1 MLEVLPI
8 PCFFCFDE
16 ISSNIRQAEGKNTME
31 YILEI
36 LPVLL
41 KGLGIS
47 LKIYVTVI
55 VLILPL
61 AILVAIGKVS
71 GPQILKKIL
80 HLYTW
85 IWRGTPL
92 LLQLFFVY
100 YAFPYFGITLS
111 PFACVILAFVLN
123 IAAYE
128 AEIIRAG
135 IESIDKGQYE
145 AAKALGM
152 SYWQT
157 MRRIIIPQ
165 TVRRVLPAT
174 CNEAI
179 LTFKDTALVATVTL
193 GDLMRSAKELVFADY
208 RITPFIVAFAFYLL
222 ISSILV
228 QLFVKLEKKYSIY
241 E

>member
-1 MLEVLPI
+1 MDYVL
-8 PCFFCFDE
+8 
-16 ISSNIRQAEGKNTME
+16 T
-31 YILEI
+31 I

-41 KGLGIS
+41 KGLQLSLTIYGI
-47 LKIYVTVI
+47 VI
-55 VLILPL
+55 ILIFPL

-71 GPQILKKIL
+71 GSQILKRIL
-80 HLYTW
+80 SLYTW

-92 LLQLFFVY
+92 LLQLFFI
-100 YAFPYFGITLS
+100 YFGLPHFGIKLS
-111 PFACVILAFVLN
+111 PMVSVVIAFVLN
-123 IAAYE
+123 VGAYE

-152 SYWQT
+152 TYVQT

-165 TVRRVLPAT
+165 TIRRVLPAT
-174 CNEAI
+174 CSEAL
-179 LTFKDTALVATVTL
+179 LTFKDTALVAAIGM
-193 GDLMRSAKELVFADY
+193 GDLLRSAKEVVTTDF
-208 RITPFIVAFAFYLL
+208 RITAFFIAFIIYLF

-228 QLFVKLEKKYSIY
+228 LAFSRLEKKYSIY

>member
-1 MLEVLPI
+1 
-8 PCFFCFDE
+8 
-16 ISSNIRQAEGKNTME
+16 ME
-31 YILEI
+31 YTLKI

-41 KGLGIS
+41 QGLLVS
-47 LKIYVTVI
+47 LKVYVIVV

-61 AILVAIGKVS
+61 AVLAAIGKVS
-71 GPQILKKIL
+71 GPKPLKKIL
-80 HLYTW
+80 FLYTW

-92 LLQLFFVY
+92 LLQLFFIY
-100 YAFPYFGITLS
+100 YALPYLGIVWS
-111 PFACVILAFVLN
+111 PLTCVVVAFVLN
-123 IAAYE
+123 VGAYE
-128 AEIIRAG
+128 TEIIRAG

-152 SYWQT
+152 TYVQT

-165 TVRRVLPAT
+165 TIRRVLPAT

-179 LTFKDTALVATVTL
+179 LTFKDTALIAAVAI
-193 GDLMRSAKELVFADY
+193 GDLLRTAKELVTYDFK
-208 RITPFIVAFAFYLL
+208 ITPFFVAFAIYLI

-228 QLFVKLEKKYSIY
+228 QAFSRLEKKYSIY